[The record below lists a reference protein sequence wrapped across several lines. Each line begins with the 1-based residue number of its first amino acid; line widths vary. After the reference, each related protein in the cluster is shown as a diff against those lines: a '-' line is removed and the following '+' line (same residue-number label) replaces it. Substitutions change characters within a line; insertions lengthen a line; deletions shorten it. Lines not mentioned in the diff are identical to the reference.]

1 MLLIDW
7 LYIAIFIFFSLFFP
21 AAAITLA
28 GIIGPKK
35 PNALKQTIYECGT
48 QPVGEAW
55 IQFKVQY
62 YIYALAFLLFDVEV
76 IFLFPWAV
84 AYNQLSLFAVLEGVL
99 FILILLFGLVYVW
112 KKDALEWS

>member
-1 MLLIDW
+1 MLLSDW
-7 LYIAIFIFFSLFFP
+7 LYIGIFIFFSLFFP
-21 AAAITLA
+21 AAAITMA

-35 PNALKQTIYECGT
+35 SNSLKQTTYECGS

-55 IQFKVQY
+55 VQFKVQY
-62 YIYALAFLLFDVEV
+62 YIYALVFLLFDVEV

-84 AYNQLSLFAVLEGVL
+84 AYNQLTIFAVLEGVF
-99 FILILLFGLVYVW
+99 FILILLLGLIYIW